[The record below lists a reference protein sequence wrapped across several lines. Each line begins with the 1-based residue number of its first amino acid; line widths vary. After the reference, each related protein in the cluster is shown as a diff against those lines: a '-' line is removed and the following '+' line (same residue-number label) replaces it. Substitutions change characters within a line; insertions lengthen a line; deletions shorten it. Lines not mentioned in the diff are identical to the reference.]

1 MSGNDNKSTD
11 KTLLLTANHN
21 YFVRQ
26 AISTFCGLVIL
37 TFIYAF
43 IAIMCSSTII
53 EGGYGSRSVQLVW
66 FLTFFI
72 ARIPSHRYCS
82 DFQNNLFT
90 RKGNRSGKRTCTKW
104 SILVQEIDLNY
115 YPYEPIVNDRFM
127 FCLPNLHPTTPQD
140 ELPTSPTF
148 HPFHTHSV
156 WIEIVRNTFGVRRH
170 RSWVN
175 R

>member
-1 MSGNDNKSTD
+1 MYRQELAD
-11 KTLLLTANHN
+11 KIVKLVGQGYCLKDVA
-21 YFVRQ
+21 Y
-26 AISTFCGLVIL
+26 FCGLSDRTIL
-37 TFIYAF
+37 RWRETH
-43 IAIMCSSTII
+43 
-53 EGGYGSRSVQLVW
+53 L
-66 FLTFFI
+66 
-72 ARIPSHRYCS
+72 
-82 DFQNNLFT
+82 DFNEDFVKATQ
-90 RKGNRSGKRTCTKW
+90 RSGKRTCTKW

-140 ELPTSPTF
+140 ELSASPTF

-156 WIEIVRNTFGVRRH
+156 RIEIVRNTFGVRRH